1 MRRRVLPSGQV
12 VHVID
17 DDIDVRQSLAFL
29 LSTAGLAVRVYE
41 SAVAFLKALPHVQDG
56 CIVTDVRMPE
66 MDGLELQRK
75 LTAAKSTMPVI
86 VITGHGDVALAV
98 EAMKAGAVDF
108 IEKPFD
114 DEHLLSAIR
123 SALAHHEGD
132 RERGSKAAEIRSRLV
147 LLSDRERQVLDGLVA
162 GKPNKVIAYDLGISA
177 RTVEIYRANVMTKM
191 QADSLSSLVRMVL
204 VDSASHTALR

>member
-1 MRRRVLPSGQV
+1 MPNGDV

-17 DDIDVRQSLAFL
+17 DDAGVRQSLAFS

-56 CIVTDVRMPE
+56 CIVTDIRMPE
-66 MDGLELQRK
+66 VDGLELQRK
-75 LTAAKSTMPVI
+75 LKALKNTMPVI

-98 EAMKAGAVDF
+98 EAMKAGAIDF

-114 DEHLLSAIR
+114 DEGLLATIR
-123 SALAHHEGD
+123 SALARHEGD
-132 RERGSKAAEIRSRLV
+132 RERGSRAAEVRARLA
-147 LLSDRERQVLDGLVA
+147 LLSERERQVLDGLVA
-162 GKPNKVIAYDLGISA
+162 GKPNKLIAYDLGISA

-204 VDSASHTALR
+204 VESASDPALR

>member
-1 MRRRVLPSGQV
+1 MPNGDV

-17 DDIDVRQSLAFL
+17 DDAGVRQSLAFS

-56 CIVTDVRMPE
+56 CIVTDIRMPE
-66 MDGLELQRK
+66 VDGLELQRK
-75 LTAAKSTMPVI
+75 LKALKNTMPVI

-98 EAMKAGAVDF
+98 EAMKAGAIDF

-114 DEHLLSAIR
+114 DEGLLATIR
-123 SALAHHEGD
+123 SALARHEGD
-132 RERGSKAAEIRSRLV
+132 RERGSRAAEVRARLA
-147 LLSDRERQVLDGLVA
+147 LLSERERQVLDGLVA
-162 GKPNKVIAYDLGISA
+162 GKANKVIAYDLGISA

-204 VDSASHTALR
+204 VDSAADSALR

>member
-1 MRRRVLPSGQV
+1 MPSDQV
-12 VHVID
+12 IHVID
-17 DDIDVRQSLAFL
+17 DDADVRQSLAFL
-29 LSTAGLAVRVYE
+29 LSTAGLAVRIYE
-41 SAVAFLKALPHVQDG
+41 SAVAFLRALPNVQDG
-56 CIVTDVRMPE
+56 CIVTDIRMPE

-75 LTAAKSTMPVI
+75 LNAAKSTMPVV

-114 DEHLLSAIR
+114 DEHLLSTIR
-123 SALAHHEGD
+123 SALARHEGD
-132 RERGSKAAEIRSRLV
+132 RERGSKAAEIRSRLA
-147 LLSDRERQVLDGLVA
+147 LLSERERQVLDGLVA

-191 QADSLSSLVRMVL
+191 QADSLSGLVRMVL
-204 VDSASHTALR
+204 VDAESHTALR